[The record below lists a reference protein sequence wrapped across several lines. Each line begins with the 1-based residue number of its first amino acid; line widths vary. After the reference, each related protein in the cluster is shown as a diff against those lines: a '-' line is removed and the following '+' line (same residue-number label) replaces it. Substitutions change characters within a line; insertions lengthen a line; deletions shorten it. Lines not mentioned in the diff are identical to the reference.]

1 MKRMPQSVF
10 QRMLCA
16 AIIAL
21 AMPFLVYGLQSDRVV
36 DWHPV
41 RLGSEARVLEIV
53 DIKVDGKSIQTGQ
66 PFAANED
73 WLDTLTFRVRNV
85 SGKTI
90 TVLGFGVGFP
100 ELGVSGPIPMFSVTY
115 GDYTKTNP
123 AARKSFLADEE
134 IDLKLPKDQLEGM
147 RGVSANT
154 IGTHHLSKLTILP
167 GIVTFEDGSGI
178 GGISLRKQTPEK
190 P

>member
-1 MKRMPQSVF
+1 MHRMPESIF

-16 AIIAL
+16 IIITL
-21 AMPFLVYGLQSDRVV
+21 SIPFLVCAQQPDRIV

-41 RLGSEARVLEIV
+41 RLGSKERVLEIV
-53 DIKVDGKSIQTGQ
+53 DIKVDGKSITVGQ
-66 PFAANED
+66 PFAAGED

-90 TVLGFGVGFP
+90 SVLGFGVGFP
-100 ELGVSGPIPMFSVTY
+100 ELGVSGPIPMFSISY

-123 AARKSFLADEE
+123 AARKAFLADEE
-134 IDLKLPKDQLEGM
+134 VDLKLPKDQLEGM
-147 RGVSANT
+147 RDVSTKT
-154 IGTHHLSKLTILP
+154 IGTSHLSKLTILP
-167 GIVTFEDGSGI
+167 GLVTFEDGSGV
-178 GGISLRKQTPEK
+178 GGISLRKPAPEK

>member
-1 MKRMPQSVF
+1 MRRMPKSFF
-10 QRMLCA
+10 QALLCA
-16 AIIAL
+16 AIITL
-21 AMPFLVYGLQSDRVV
+21 SIPSLVYAQQPDRIV

-41 RLGSEARVLEIV
+41 RLGNKARVLEIV
-53 DIKVDGKSIQTGQ
+53 DIKVDGKSIQIGQ
-66 PFAANED
+66 PFAAGED

-100 ELGVSGPIPMFSVTY
+100 ELGVSGPIPMFSLTY
-115 GDYTKTNP
+115 GDHTKTNP
-123 AARKSFLADEE
+123 DARISFLAEE
-134 IDLKLPKDQLEGM
+134 EVDLKLPKGQLEGM
-147 RGVSANT
+147 RSVSTNT
-154 IGTHHLSKLTILP
+154 IGTHHLNKLIILP
-167 GIVTFEDGSGI
+167 GLVTFEDGSGI

>member
-1 MKRMPQSVF
+1 MHRMPESIF

-16 AIIAL
+16 AIITL
-21 AMPFLVYGLQSDRVV
+21 SIPFLVYGQQSDRIV

-53 DIKVDGKSIQTGQ
+53 DIKVNGKSIQAGE
-66 PFAANED
+66 PFAAGED
-73 WLDTLTFRVRNV
+73 WLDTLTFRIRNV

-100 ELGVSGPIPMFSVTY
+100 ELGVSRGIPMFSVAY
-115 GDYTKTNP
+115 GDYTNTDP
-123 AARKSFLADEE
+123 GARKSFMADEE
-134 IDLKLPKDQLEGM
+134 IDLKLPKDQLEAM
-147 RGVSANT
+147 RSTSANT
-154 IGTHHLSKLTILP
+154 IGTHNLSKLIILP
-167 GIVTFEDGSGI
+167 GLVNFEDGSRI
-178 GGISLRKQTPEK
+178 GGISLRKPTQEK

>member
-1 MKRMPQSVF
+1 MYRMPESVF
-10 QRMLCA
+10 QRILCA
-16 AIIAL
+16 AIITL
-21 AMPFLVYGLQSDRVV
+21 SLPFLVYGQQSDRFV

-53 DIKVDGKSIQTGQ
+53 DIKVDGKPIEIGQ
-66 PFAANED
+66 PFAAGED
-73 WLDTLTFRVRNV
+73 WLDTLTFRVKNV

-115 GDYTKTNP
+115 GDYKNTNP
-123 AARKSFLADEE
+123 AARKTFVADEE
-134 IDLKLPKDQLEGM
+134 VDLKLPKDQLEGM
-147 RGVSANT
+147 RSVSTNT
-154 IGTHHLSKLTILP
+154 IGTHHLTRLTILP
-167 GIVTFEDGSGI
+167 GVVSFEDGSRV
-178 GGISLRKQTPEK
+178 GGFSLRKQTSEK